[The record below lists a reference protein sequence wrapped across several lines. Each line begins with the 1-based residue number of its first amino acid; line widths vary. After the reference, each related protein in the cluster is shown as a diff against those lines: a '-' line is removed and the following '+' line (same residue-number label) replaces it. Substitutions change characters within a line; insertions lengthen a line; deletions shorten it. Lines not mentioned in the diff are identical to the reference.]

1 MNTAT
6 GIVILLLFALW
17 LIAEVRCVSYKRKY
31 EVYEHQYEILKD
43 LYNEQVKLNDDN
55 TEFLNQML
63 ARLHQMDNESKAEWE
78 SMKKQLDALKE
89 EIEK

>member
-17 LIAEVRCVSYKRKY
+17 LIAEIRCISYKRKY
-31 EVYEHQYEILKD
+31 ETYEHQYEMLRD

-63 ARLHQMDNESKAEWE
+63 VRLHQMDKESKAEWE
-78 SMKKQLDALKE
+78 AMKKQLDELRE
-89 EIEK
+89 EVR